1 LTSTPPYQTTTHT
14 YATTPRKISKK
25 KIPPSPPLITPT
37 KKIAKFP
44 PQIPFLLPSEKS
56 NQFGC
61 HPSKKHF
68 WKNIKMHTTLKP
80 KVSIVM

>member
-1 LTSTPPYQTTTHT
+1 MPRHREKFQKIKKSPP
-14 YATTPRKISKK
+14 
-25 KIPPSPPLITPT
+25 PPLITPT

-61 HPSKKHF
+61 HPSKTFLEKHQ
-68 WKNIKMHTTLKP
+68 NAHYIKT
-80 KVSIVM
+80 